1 MGSTSNDVVGNM
13 TARKQ
18 RKPAATPLQ
27 MAERLDFTESQLV
40 KRVPEYRLKRI
51 LAKRY
56 RVDERQGLRY
66 IEQVRARW
74 DLEARVNGDRE
85 ARRTH
90 MRKTLENLHEVAL
103 TPQKVSKTKVQPPD
117 VRAAARTA
125 KLLMELDALAEEPP
139 KQTLQLEGTIGVAA
153 ATTSAPDRTALEAWL
168 RGKAPN
174 PTPPPEIE

>member
-1 MGSTSNDVVGNM
+1 M

-40 KRVPEYRLKRI
+40 KRVPEYRLKRV
-51 LAKRY
+51 LAKKY
-56 RVDERQGLRY
+56 RVDERQALRY
-66 IEQVRARW
+66 IEQVRQRW

-103 TPQKVSKTKVQPPD
+103 TPHKLGTGKGAKVQPPD

-125 KLLMELDALAEEPP
+125 KLLMELDALSEEPP
-139 KQTLQLEGTIGVAA
+139 KQTVQLEGTIGVAA
-153 ATTSAPDRTALEAWL
+153 ATTNAPDRSALEAWL

-174 PTPPPEIE
+174 PNPISPKAEET